1 MSRVVSLSVGLL
13 FLYYASF
20 ITGRPAFETS
30 QANPETGSSVSI
42 VFKPGLIER
51 ALLQQ
56 RALGLSDPLLESDTE
71 PEKLFRSMERSY
83 SGDLFS
89 IAAMSLWCGGFLLC
103 FAAIA
108 RKVWFARSMAVYL
121 LIPSAFSLLLTLF
134 AVRRP
139 ALQTDRFL
147 SHDHFLMTGVEF
159 VLLLLALASV
169 FLSLRKPEVKTVFL
183 DHLEARQKSW
193 SESLKRLPGA
203 LLQIA
208 TIGLVSALLANF
220 VVLPVYYLQ
229 LSFPR
234 FFGMLLFS
242 ALVIL
247 AFFYVRA
254 YLRVSAMQQGATDPV
269 VAMSFLGFRI
279 LSNSIFVVAVLAG
292 VLLVITLVIMLTVLN
307 LDALQT
313 LGVLKR
319 AARLE

>member
-1 MSRVVSLSVGLL
+1 MSRLVSTSVALL
-13 FLYYASF
+13 FVYYASF
-20 ITGRPAFETS
+20 ITGRPSLDTQESAPG
-30 QANPETGSSVSI
+30 QGSMRV

-51 ALLQQ
+51 AMLEQ

-71 PEKLFRSMERSY
+71 PEKLFRTMERSY

-89 IAAMSLWCGGFLLC
+89 IGAMSLWCAGFLLC

-108 RKVWFARSMAVYL
+108 RRVWFARSMTVYL
-121 LIPSAFSLLLTLF
+121 LIPSILSLLLTLF

-147 SHDHFLMTGVEF
+147 SHDHFLMTWVEF
-159 VLLLLALASV
+159 LLLVASLAALFV
-169 FLSLRKPEVKTVFL
+169 SLRKPLISTPFL

-193 SESLKRLPGA
+193 SESLARLPGA

-208 TIGLVSALLANF
+208 TIGLVSAALANF

-234 FFGMLLFS
+234 FFGTLLFG
-242 ALVIL
+242 ALLVL

-254 YLRVSAMQQGATDPV
+254 YLRVSAMQQGTTDPI
-269 VAMSFLGFRI
+269 VAASFLGFRI
-279 LSNSIFVVAVLAG
+279 LSNSIFVTAVLAG
-292 VLLVITLVIMLTVLN
+292 VVLVITLVIMLTVLN